1 MVSFGQYEG
10 PKQVHISQVVTE
22 FELLQQSRN
31 LEAALR
37 CNTVV
42 DFCQEK
48 IESSESDRDCQI
60 WNFLKVSIMCVSR
73 YEW

>member
-10 PKQVHISQVVTE
+10 PKQVYISQVVTD

-42 DFCQEK
+42 DF
-48 IESSESDRDCQI
+48 IGVWDGG
-60 WNFLKVSIMCVSR
+60 LLPLYIMVIFPVLYFVGCL
-73 YEW
+73 